1 MNRKF
6 AMALILPPSTKE
18 NAPQRAEVQLESYT
32 HDPLVY
38 SIMPNASKEVR
49 VKFFAEVLTKDMDKP
64 GVKNLEIIDSKT
76 GWAVKSRIPIQG
88 FKFLMM
94 TNTDV
99 N

>member
-1 MNRKF
+1 
-6 AMALILPPSTKE
+6 
-18 NAPQRAEVQLESYT
+18 
-32 HDPLVY
+32 
-38 SIMPNASKEVR
+38 
-49 VKFFAEVLTKDMDKP
+49 LTKDMDKP